1 MRGCRTQGRGVPFV
15 TLRRGRPGAPAV
27 HEADNPREFIRR
39 HAEMVSVALFVSVAV
54 LAALVAALIPGVT
67 KQDVQVGSAVL
78 FVAFA
83 ACFTWARTSLARVQP
98 KGPVHVATI
107 AEHFKRTRT
116 LSVRVI
122 VPVVALWVVAA
133 NCYPLHLS
141 KGERNALAIGGGAVL
156 GVIGA
161 LLMVKGLRC
170 PRCGSNFKQ
179 ERFAKLGR
187 WSFDTRGTEEI
198 WDACPHCGVSF
209 DELWR

>member
-1 MRGCRTQGRGVPFV
+1 MYARRLQSHVKFMRTNPLRGCRTQGRGVPFV

-83 ACFTWARTSLARVQP
+83 ACFTWARTSLARVHP

-179 ERFAKLGR
+179 ERFAKAR
-187 WSFDTRGTEEI
+187 
-198 WDACPHCGVSF
+198 AV
-209 DELWR
+209 EL